1 MIHVWLLIIII
12 FLRRRTC
19 ERQKKAKEILAKKA
33 EFRAEL
39 KQKAA
44 DQHKHLSAQQH
55 KTKKGGTQ
63 SIHPTLDST
72 WNHPRQLQTSSG
84 VWSSPWKAART
95 LHKPTRRTGSLWTFP
110 SRHRPLRLWSW
121 ATEQC
126 RCCLARDYY
135 TWLLLP
141 LQTGSME
148 ELRSLRPCSGVSGG
162 WIRHPESLPTDR
174 SSTFHPSWWR
184 PLRMADP

>member
-1 MIHVWLLIIII
+1 VELDRLKEKYLMPGDVRAKDKICL
-12 FLRRRTC
+12 
-19 ERQKKAKEILAKKA
+19 AKEILAKKA

-63 SIHPTLDST
+63 SIHPTPDST

-110 SRHRPLRLWSW
+110 SRHRPLRL
-121 ATEQC
+121 
-126 RCCLARDYY
+126 
-135 TWLLLP
+135 
-141 LQTGSME
+141 
-148 ELRSLRPCSGVSGG
+148 
-162 WIRHPESLPTDR
+162 
-174 SSTFHPSWWR
+174 
-184 PLRMADP
+184 